1 MTRLRNGLSTIVFAI
16 LVGSVCTA
24 MGQNESKDGG
34 CNLASL
40 NGDYL
45 MTARAENVD
54 QGINVFV
61 GVQTFDGK
69 GNHSIRQTASRNGV
83 IESWHIIVGKYSV
96 EPDCTGTLT
105 LGESRWNLVIT
116 RDGKEGAYIRID
128 DGTIATRS
136 IKRR

>member
-1 MTRLRNGLSTIVFAI
+1 VTKLRNCLSTVVFAI
-16 LVGSVCTA
+16 LIGLATTA
-24 MGQNESKDGG
+24 LGQNEPNGGG
-34 CNLASL
+34 CDLTSL
-40 NGDYL
+40 TGDYL

-69 GNHSIRQTASRNGV
+69 GNHTIRQTASRNGV
-83 IESWHIIVGKYSV
+83 IESWHFIVGNYTV
-96 EPDCTGTLT
+96 DLDCTGTVT
-105 LGESRWNLVIT
+105 LGTSRWNLVIT

-136 IKRR
+136 IKKR